1 MRKNTLSLAV
11 MMGLF
16 VLVAGVAYAL
26 NQQEPPPPPPQQQTT
41 PPATPPAETRPP
53 EAKPADEDSAAEPD
67 DPNAPRRF
75 VPTQKTSADNNATF
89 PVDI

>member
-1 MRKNTLSLAV
+1 MRKSKLSLVV
-11 MMGLF
+11 MVGMF

-26 NQQEPPPPPPQQQTT
+26 GQQDQQPPPPPPQQQSTTET
-41 PPATPPAETRPP
+41 PPPPPAET
-53 EAKPADEDSAAEPD
+53 KPAGEDDSAT
-67 DPNAPRRF
+67 DPEDPKAPKRF